1 MIETHH
7 LVISGRVQRVR
18 FRNFMVESARALD
31 ITGWVRNRTYG
42 TVEAVIAGPP
52 AALEQMIECARR
64 GSAHAIVEEI
74 RITKAAGRLE
84 RFEMRPTV

>member
-18 FRNFMVESARALD
+18 FRNFMVESARALG
-31 ITGWVRNRTYG
+31 ITGWVRNLADG

-52 AALEQMIECARR
+52 AALAQMIECTRR
-64 GSAHAIVEEI
+64 GPAHAIVKEI
-74 RITKAAGRLE
+74 RIAKADGRFE
-84 RFEMRPTV
+84 RFEMLPTV

>member
-18 FRNFMVESARALD
+18 FRNFMLESARALG

-64 GSAHAIVEEI
+64 GPAHAMVDDI
-74 RITKAAGRLE
+74 RIAKTDGRFE
-84 RFEMRPTV
+84 RFEMLPTV